1 MLNELKAQEVNL
13 DAEAEFVEH
22 CGSAS
27 AKENASS
34 VSVCVE
40 GPSQQITNM
49 S

>member
-1 MLNELKAQEVNL
+1 MLNKLNALEVKL
-13 DAEAEFVEH
+13 DAKAEFVEH

-27 AKENASS
+27 AKENCSN